1 MTVTD
6 LFESRP
12 DENTATVLAVA
23 DGKSQPAHV
32 VLNEEHSL
40 SLFLGNSLLHR
51 FTCSPHQLGALC
63 AGWLFT
69 QGYDVDAV
77 EVSRD
82 GATATARG
90 ACTGAAPV
98 QPVDKIGSLPATPEE
113 MLALFLEASD
123 PYRRSHGMHS
133 CILKG
138 AHWQIIGRDIGRH
151 NAIDK
156 AIGAAILA
164 GYPLQ
169 GAVLFTSGR
178 INVQTVEKAAR
189 CGIGCLMSKATVTAQ
204 ALTLAKA
211 LDLRVFFRVKEGGYI
226 TV

>member
-40 SLFLGNSLLHR
+40 SLFLENSLLHR

-77 EVSRD
+77 EVSQD

-98 QPVDKIGSLPATPEE
+98 QPIVKTDPLPATAEE
-113 MLALFLEASD
+113 MLSLFTQASD
-123 PYRRSHGMHS
+123 KYDRTHGVHT
-133 CILKG
+133 CILK
-138 AHWQIIGRDIGRH
+138 ADSWQVIRTDIGRH

-156 AIGAAILA
+156 AVGAALLE
-164 GYPLQ
+164 GSDLT
-169 GAVLFTSGR
+169 GAVMFTSGR

-189 CGIGCLMSKATVTAQ
+189 CGVSCLMSKAVVTAQ
-204 ALTLAKA
+204 ALTLAKE
-211 LDLRVFFRVKEGGYI
+211 LGLRLFFCVKDSGYI